1 MSSQQPPQTPAAALA
16 VAPAV
21 APTAVPAKATAGNA
35 ATMPVDGAHHSK
47 DMMHSSP
54 ANREF
59 NIPSLDSMDI
69 EIQGA
74 ASNDDPEPRK
84 NSVIQNNIKNLKFS
98 IDAILRKNNNIQLTQ
113 KKLNQKKK
121 ITNQAKIHNVMQ
133 NLQSPTSKHS
143 NVERQKSELMS
154 NSVRSNSSQIVLHQD
169 NENAELELQ
178 LQEVTS
184 LPSVPPSFKAAAAA
198 AADVA
203 ATVAAMTSV
212 HPSVANFNR
221 GYTQSSTTAAARE
234 SRPTATLHYMPP
246 HQQDGQLL
254 QSQIGFS
261 QQQPQHGL
269 LPRGRKNGKHA
280 ERV

>member
-16 VAPAV
+16 VAPA
-21 APTAVPAKATAGNA
+21 ATPTAVPAEATAGNA

-47 DMMHSSP
+47 NMMHSSP
-54 ANREF
+54 VNREF
-59 NIPSLDSMDI
+59 DLPSLDSMDI

-74 ASNDDPEPRK
+74 AS
-84 NSVIQNNIKNLKFS
+84 
-98 IDAILRKNNNIQLTQ
+98 NNIQLTQ

-121 ITNQAKIHNVMQ
+121 ITNQTKIHNVMP

-184 LPSVPPSFKAAAAA
+184 SPAVPPSFKAAA

-212 HPSVANFNR
+212 HPYFANFNR
-221 GYTQSSTTAAARE
+221 GYTQSSNTTAARQCQ
-234 SRPTATLHYMPP
+234 PTATLHYIPP

-254 QSQIGFS
+254 
-261 QQQPQHGL
+261 
-269 LPRGRKNGKHA
+269 
-280 ERV
+280 

>member
-1 MSSQQPPQTPAAALA
+1 MSSQQPPQRPAAA
-16 VAPAV
+16 PM
-21 APTAVPAKATAGNA
+21 AVPAKAKTGDA

-54 ANREF
+54 ANRNF
-59 NIPSLDSMDI
+59 NLPSLDSADM
-69 EIQGA
+69 EIQGP
-74 ASNDDPEPRK
+74 ASDDDPEPQK

-212 HPSVANFNR
+212 HPYVANFTH
-221 GYTQSSTTAAARE
+221 G
-234 SRPTATLHYMPP
+234 ATHRVV
-246 HQQDGQLL
+246 
-254 QSQIGFS
+254 I
-261 QQQPQHGL
+261 QQQQGNLNLL
-269 LPRGRKNGKHA
+269 LPCTTCHRTSKTGSCYDPISAFHSNSRNTD
-280 ERV
+280 

>member
-1 MSSQQPPQTPAAALA
+1 MT
-16 VAPAV
+16 
-21 APTAVPAKATAGNA
+21 
-35 ATMPVDGAHHSK
+35 H
-47 DMMHSSP
+47 
-54 ANREF
+54 
-59 NIPSLDSMDI
+59 
-69 EIQGA
+69 
-74 ASNDDPEPRK
+74 
-84 NSVIQNNIKNLKFS
+84 
-98 IDAILRKNNNIQLTQ
+98 

-121 ITNQAKIHNVMQ
+121 TAPQAKIHNVMQ

-143 NVERQKSELMS
+143 NVERQEGDPSKLLS
-154 NSVRSNSSQIVLHQD
+154 NSARSYSNQIKLHQD

-184 LPSVPPSFKAAAAA
+184 SPAVPPGFKAAATAA
-198 AADVA
+198 ANVA

-212 HPSVANFNR
+212 HPYVANFNR

>member
-16 VAPAV
+16 VAPAA
-21 APTAVPAKATAGNA
+21 APTAVPAEATAGNA

-47 DMMHSSP
+47 NMMHSSP

-59 NIPSLDSMDI
+59 DLPSLDSMDI

-74 ASNDDPEPRK
+74 AS
-84 NSVIQNNIKNLKFS
+84 
-98 IDAILRKNNNIQLTQ
+98 NNIQLTQ

-121 ITNQAKIHNVMQ
+121 ITNQTKIHNVMP

-143 NVERQKSELMS
+143 NVERQKGDPSKLMS
-154 NSVRSNSSQIVLHQD
+154 NSVRSNSSQIELHQD

-184 LPSVPPSFKAAAAA
+184 SPAVPPSFKAAAAA
-198 AADVA
+198 AADIA

-212 HPSVANFNR
+212 
-221 GYTQSSTTAAARE
+221 
-234 SRPTATLHYMPP
+234 
-246 HQQDGQLL
+246 
-254 QSQIGFS
+254 
-261 QQQPQHGL
+261 
-269 LPRGRKNGKHA
+269 
-280 ERV
+280 